1 MSKKILYFFI
11 VTSSLFS
18 GINFSING
26 DFSNFYALRTSDNS
40 ILNIPFKLSNIN
52 STLYFDNFEI
62 HHNYSIEYRKIN
74 SDNLISSENFME
86 LIILIW
92 VKSVSENKFLLLEV

>member
-1 MSKKILYFFI
+1 MNKGFLYFFI

-26 DFSNFYALRTSDNS
+26 DISNFYALRASDNS

-74 SDNLISSENFME
+74 GDNLISSENMNGSDPKIATDSHE
-86 LIILIW
+86 SA
-92 VKSVSENKFLLLEV
+92 VKINA